1 MAETV
6 LWGPETIS
14 SSRRTPSAIRPGSK
28 RAATGQV
35 EPREGRTRE
44 GGKPEEAS
52 GQRLASTNEPEPG
65 VTPFAS
71 AAEKEK
77 HLLVGRWLRFR
88 SNDGFYSPGTGV
100 PCWLTVPSW
109 SSSWFFLLCF
119 TSKYKSSTEKIH
131 QENITTSKVK
141 RQMTNWITVFTAQ
154 VMDIVNSIP
163 NI

>member
-100 PCWLTVPSW
+100 SGKEAPKGNRSTGDKMTLKSLAQESEGWLVHLVIWYHPRNPQVPV
-109 SSSWFFLLCF
+109 
-119 TSKYKSSTEKIH
+119 T
-131 QENITTSKVK
+131 
-141 RQMTNWITVFTAQ
+141 
-154 VMDIVNSIP
+154 
-163 NI
+163 